1 MYDVL
6 ASFYTVNDI
15 TWAFYF
21 TVNSLIQMVS
31 IKSMNQYYK
40 FHHPLYKPAHIC
52 IENQLLITTVT
63 VTVMR
68 ITIRHNRKLTTLKA
82 VSYFKQKSKSRSEKL
97 KLHLSWSLKKTTY

>member
-1 MYDVL
+1 MFIFHNHIQFQKSLNDFLSLCNYHVL

-15 TWAFYF
+15 TRAFYF
-21 TVNSLIQMVS
+21 TVNSLIQMVK

-63 VTVMR
+63 VML
-68 ITIRHNRKLTTLKA
+68 IAIRHNRNLTTLKA
-82 VSYFKQKSKSRSEKL
+82 VSYFK
-97 KLHLSWSLKKTTY
+97 